1 MQAVVT
7 LVGRLCLAMIF
18 LMSGI
23 SKIAKYSETVGYMTQ
38 KGMPAAP
45 FFLFAAVLVELVGA
59 LALITGHRARIGALL
74 LVLFMLPATYIFHY
88 RAAFDLSM
96 NVVDPIQMINV
107 LKNTAIIG
115 GLLMVY
121 AFGPGPWSLS
131 KKN

>member
-18 LMSGI
+18 LMSGV
-23 SKIAKYSETVGYMTQ
+23 SKIAKYSDTVHYMQQ

-45 FFLFAAVLVELVGA
+45 FFLFAAVLIELAGA

-74 LVLFMLPATYIFHY
+74 LVLFLLPTTYIFHY
-88 RAAFDLSM
+88 RGAFDPAM
-96 NVVDPIQMINV
+96 NVVDHIQMINV
-107 LKNTAIIG
+107 LKNTAIMG
-115 GLLMVY
+115 GLLMIY
-121 AFGPGPWSLS
+121 AFGPGPWSIS